1 MKSSIVLLCVFL
13 SVPVNPAR
21 AQPPAKDPA
30 AKLESLMEERRD
42 VLQKAV
48 EILTAQYRV
57 GTVDFRRLSLALNR
71 LGTAKLELAKNQD
84 ERIAACQKQ
93 IESRRDIEKIC
104 QARLKAGTVT
114 EADVLDASAERMTAE
129 IRLLREK
136 AGDNQAQ
143 VESLMK
149 ERQDVMQKLVQDLDA
164 QYRAESVD
172 FNRWSLT
179 VNRLAEAELESAKNK
194 EERMAA
200 CRKQVERRRNVE
212 KICAARPDR
221 GAVTDDDDVESRA
234 ERLTA
239 EIQLSREKAADNRAE
254 VELLLKDR
262 QDMIQNLVEIL
273 TAQWRVGTIESDRL
287 SHAIDQLCDAELELA
302 KNRDERLE
310 ACRKQV
316 GLCRDVEDDCRKGT
330 CRMNPDLDIAETTAE
345 RLKAEIRLVREQ
357 SAGDAGK

>member
-13 SVPVNPAR
+13 SAPVIPAR

-104 QARLKAGTVT
+104 QARLEAGTVT

-164 QYRAESVD
+164 QYRAESVQLQPLVAHRQSSCRGGTGIGQKQGGAD
-172 FNRWSLT
+172 GSLP
-179 VNRLAEAELESAKNK
+179 EASRAPPK
-194 EERMAA
+194 
-200 CRKQVERRRNVE
+200 CREDLP
-212 KICAARPDR
+212 ARPDR

-287 SHAIDQLCDAELELA
+287 SHAIDRLCDAGA
-302 KNRDERLE
+302 RIGQ
-310 ACRKQV
+310 KQ
-316 GLCRDVEDDCRKGT
+316 GR
-330 CRMNPDLDIAETTAE
+330 AA
-345 RLKAEIRLVREQ
+345 
-357 SAGDAGK
+357 